1 MDLNE
6 YEALIQQANKFAY
19 EYYQLDSPSI
29 TDSNYN
35 KIYLKLKEFEKK
47 NPLLINPNS
56 PTQTVGNI
64 PRNDFSHFKHKIP
77 LKSLSNIYNREE
89 LEAFYKRLQKQLNRD
104 HIELSV
110 EPKMDGLAVSLH
122 YEKGILNVAATRGN
136 GVIGEIVTNNIKTIK
151 SLPKKLKS
159 PITIE
164 VRGEV
169 MMRRSIFQ
177 KINHLFVNPRN
188 AAAGSLRQ
196 LNSEITANRQL
207 DIVIYSGIYSKIN
220 LHTDMIKF
228 LSEQG
233 FPVSPDI
240 TSCQT
245 INDVWHT
252 IESIEAKRLDYDF
265 DIDGVVIKVNQLSDQ
280 DLIGETAKAPRWAGA
295 YKFAEEEAVTRLEAV
310 EFQVG
315 RTGVVTPVAHLKP
328 ISISG
333 ALLSKAS
340 LHNKDE
346 IERLDIKIGDDVV
359 IKRAGEVIPK
369 VVRLAKKNNN
379 HKPIVIPT
387 SCPCCGTPLIQ
398 LDSEVALRC
407 QNNNCK
413 DQIIE
418 KIKHYVSRNAMNID
432 GLGEA
437 IIEQLL
443 DEALISHIGDLYT
456 LKKDQLIG
464 LDRFAEKSAD
474 NLLAAIQSSKV
485 CNLENFIF
493 ALGIPYVGAI
503 TANILANYYQTIQ
516 DFLDSKYADICAIYG
531 IGDVVAKAVQLE
543 LANPSFITLIN
554 TLISHGVSPKQ
565 PMKHKEGLLAK
576 KTFLITGTLVQ
587 SRSAVESVIK
597 EHGGQI
603 ISSVSKQLNYL
614 ILGDKPGSK
623 LQKVTALNEKGATIT
638 ILSYDQLMQ
647 LINK

>member
-29 TDSNYN
+29 TDSDYN
-35 KIYLKLKEFEKK
+35 KIYVKLKKFEKK

-89 LEAFYKRLQKQLNRD
+89 LDAFYKRLQKQLNRD

-169 MMRRSIFQ
+169 MMRRSVFQ

-196 LNSEITANRQL
+196 LNSEITAKRQL
-207 DIVIYSGIYSKIN
+207 DVVIYSGIYSKIN

-245 INDVWHT
+245 IDDVWNA

-379 HKPIVIPT
+379 HKPIVFPA

-443 DEALISHIGDLYT
+443 DESLISHIGDLYR
-456 LKKDQLIG
+456 LKKEQLIG

-493 ALGIPYVGAI
+493 ALGIPHVGAV
-503 TANILANYYQTIQ
+503 TATILANYYQTIQ
-516 DFLDSKYADICAIYG
+516 AFLDAKYADLCAIYG

-543 LANPSFITLIN
+543 LANPSFIMLVNTLIN
-554 TLISHGVSPKQ
+554 QGVSPKQ
-565 PMKHKEGLLAK
+565 PMKNKEGLLAK

-597 EHGGQI
+597 ELGGQI
-603 ISSVSKQLNYL
+603 VSSVSKQLNYL

-647 LINK
+647 LINE